1 MSDTPVLPVATSSPL
16 RTQTQLPKDHK
27 PIEAYALELLSE
39 FITREKREHMMKN
52 RWAKSGREQ
61 LGKDLGDIE
70 ATVCLSGKTTPSKHA
85 PTLLPVFLELRRTF
99 ALPVSPLPRTIVE
112 PYYDVLPE
120 RPDPDSIPLREP
132 TVSSVT
138 ASLYVNPRLDDAAAL
153 NVIEE
158 LLESEREKG
167 VNADVS
173 EEKTVSWLNGQI
185 DQIQKRVS
193 PRLAA
198 L

>member
-1 MSDTPVLPVATSSPL
+1 VD
-16 RTQTQLPKDHK
+16 
-27 PIEAYALELLSE
+27 
-39 FITREKREHMMKN
+39 
-52 RWAKSGREQ
+52 
-61 LGKDLGDIE
+61 
-70 ATVCLSGKTTPSKHA
+70 
-85 PTLLPVFLELRRTF
+85 
-99 ALPVSPLPRTIVE
+99 

-132 TVSSVT
+132 TVSSIT

-173 EEKTVSWLNGQI
+173 EEKTISWLNGQI
-185 DQIQKRVS
+185 DQIEKRVGYYF
-193 PRLAA
+193 A
-198 L
+198 LPS